1 MEELMHAEQ
10 SAQAP
15 VPAAEKKKKRKLF
28 RGGKKRRWVKVLVI
42 LVVVAALVWTFV
54 LRGMGSPAG
63 AGVLYQAVNAEVRD
77 LTTSV
82 SGTATLEPAD
92 SYQVTTLVTGE
103 ILSAPFEEDDL
114 VEKDALL
121 YTLDSGDAQES
132 VSRAGISVE
141 QAKLQYQQA
150 QEALKPTATIS
161 GTISEVYVQ
170 NGDSVSAGA
179 ELCKIV
185 ASTDLTID
193 FLFPFTATSAFYVGQ
208 PATIFIGNFDGSVQG
223 SVVSVSDS
231 TTITS
236 NGLQACSVRG
246 SWKTPA
252 SSPIPS
258 PPPR

>member
-121 YTLDSGDAQES
+121 YTLDSGDA
-132 VSRAGISVE
+132 
-141 QAKLQYQQA
+141 
-150 QEALKPTATIS
+150 
-161 GTISEVYVQ
+161 
-170 NGDSVSAGA
+170 
-179 ELCKIV
+179 
-185 ASTDLTID
+185 
-193 FLFPFTATSAFYVGQ
+193 
-208 PATIFIGNFDGSVQG
+208 
-223 SVVSVSDS
+223 
-231 TTITS
+231 
-236 NGLQACSVRG
+236 
-246 SWKTPA
+246 
-252 SSPIPS
+252 
-258 PPPR
+258 